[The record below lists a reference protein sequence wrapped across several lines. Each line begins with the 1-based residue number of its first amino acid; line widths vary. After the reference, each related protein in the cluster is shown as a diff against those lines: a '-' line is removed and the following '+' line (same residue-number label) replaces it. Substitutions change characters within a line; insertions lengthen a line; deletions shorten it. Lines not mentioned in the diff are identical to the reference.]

1 MNIIGFDFSI
11 NKPAATIFS
20 NDKYYFYIWPFN
32 LSEKYSNL
40 FKTSGVN
47 VIKRTDEKEEKNDL
61 SSKMRYEIENST
73 YLSKLI
79 VETLVSYLN
88 KETLISFEGL
98 SYASSGDI
106 GLQLSAY
113 KYMLMLELSK
123 FVPLSNMFT
132 YSPMTIKSIA
142 GCSKKGMKK
151 IEMIN
156 AFIKNGPMCKFR
168 VSLFEKR
175 EFMKKGGKSWI
186 DNVDD
191 IVDSYFAIKTLQVKE
206 LPVLV

>member
-142 GCSKKGMKK
+142 GCSKKRYEKK
-151 IEMIN
+151 
-156 AFIKNGPMCKFR
+156 
-168 VSLFEKR
+168 
-175 EFMKKGGKSWI
+175 
-186 DNVDD
+186 
-191 IVDSYFAIKTLQVKE
+191 
-206 LPVLV
+206 